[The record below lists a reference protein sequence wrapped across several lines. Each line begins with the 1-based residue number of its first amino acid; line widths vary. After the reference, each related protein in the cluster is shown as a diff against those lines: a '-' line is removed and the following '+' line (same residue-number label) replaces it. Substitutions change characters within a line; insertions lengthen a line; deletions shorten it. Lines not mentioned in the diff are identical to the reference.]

1 MTRSIQQERSI
12 EKSEAK
18 TANFNQ
24 ESIFKID
31 ELFFSRTDNRGVIEA
46 FNSVFSRISEHADDA
61 LRGAPHKVIRHS
73 DMPKAV
79 FWLIWDTLK
88 AGKPITG
95 YVKNRAKSGRYYWV
109 YAVIAPV
116 DGGFLSVRMKP
127 TSPMLATVAE
137 LYKKI
142 LRLERENG
150 LSPEKSA
157 AVLLQEIQSMGFD
170 DYMDFQ
176 AHALVTEF
184 QARENALG
192 RTPFNALTNAIRVA
206 EAERMICDKIASI
219 TDELA
224 QGAIYILNMKLQA
237 GKLGRDRAAI
247 DAISNN
253 YDLILGDIKS
263 GITRLKSIMSDA
275 STSNFSSRK
284 ESQILLCAS
293 SIMAEVVQNFD
304 QGDEPMTTEER
315 ERESAYLR
323 NLHAA
328 FSNKSTASVS
338 AMMDECRQVLGR
350 MDSLRQTLLGLSAVR
365 VSLRVETNRLGERAR
380 GLDSLISEIDHSHQR
395 VQNDLE
401 QVFET
406 ASHFSSAITA
416 S

>member
-1 MTRSIQQERSI
+1 
-12 EKSEAK
+12 
-18 TANFNQ
+18 
-24 ESIFKID
+24 
-31 ELFFSRTDNRGVIEA
+31 
-46 FNSVFSRISEHADDA
+46 
-61 LRGAPHKVIRHS
+61 
-73 DMPKAV
+73 
-79 FWLIWDTLK
+79 
-88 AGKPITG
+88 
-95 YVKNRAKSGRYYWV
+95 
-109 YAVIAPV
+109 
-116 DGGFLSVRMKP
+116 
-127 TSPMLATVAE
+127 
-137 LYKKI
+137 
-142 LRLERENG
+142 
-150 LSPEKSA
+150 
-157 AVLLQEIQSMGFD
+157 
-170 DYMDFQ
+170 
-176 AHALVTEF
+176 
-184 QARENALG
+184 
-192 RTPFNALTNAIRVA
+192 
-206 EAERMICDKIASI
+206 MICDKIASI

-237 GKLGRDRAAI
+237 VKLGRDRAAI

-275 STSNFSSRK
+275 SKSNVSARK

-304 QGDEPMTTEER
+304 QGVEPMTREER

-328 FSNKSTASVS
+328 FSNKSTASLS

-380 GLDSLISEIDHSHQR
+380 GLDSLISEIDQSHQR

>member
-1 MTRSIQQERSI
+1 MTTSLQQERII
-12 EKSEAK
+12 ENTEAK

-24 ESIFKID
+24 ESVFKID
-31 ELFFSRTDNRGVIEA
+31 ELFFSRTDTRGVLEA
-46 FNSVFSRISEHADDA
+46 FNTVFSRISEHSDDA
-61 LRGAPHKVIRHS
+61 LRGAPHKIIRHG

-95 YVKNRAKSGRYYWV
+95 YVKNRSKSGRHYWV
-109 YAVIAPV
+109 YAVISPV
-116 DGGFLSVRMKP
+116 DGGYLSVRMKP
-127 TSPMLATVAE
+127 TSPMLATVSD
-137 LYKKI
+137 LYKRI
-142 LRLERENG
+142 LRLEREDG

-157 AVLLQEIQSMGFD
+157 SALLQEIQAMGFD
-170 DYMDFQ
+170 DYADFE

-184 QARENALG
+184 QAREKALG
-192 RTPFNALTNAIRVA
+192 RAPFDALVNAIRVA
-206 EAERMICDKIASI
+206 EAERTICDKLSSI

-237 GKLGRDRAAI
+237 AKLGRDRAAI

-263 GITRLKSIMSDA
+263 GITRIKSIMSGA
-275 STSNFSSRK
+275 STSNVGARK

-293 SIMAEVVQNFD
+293 GIMAEVVQSFD
-304 QGDEPMTTEER
+304 QGDDPMTTAER
-315 ERESAYLR
+315 DRESAYLR

-328 FSNKSTASVS
+328 FSDKSNASVS
-338 AMMDECRQVLGR
+338 AMMDECRQMLGR

-380 GLDSLISEIDHSHQR
+380 GLDSLISDIDRSHQR
-395 VQNDLE
+395 VHKDLE

-406 ASHFSSAITA
+406 ASHFSTAITA